1 MYKVRL
7 PQSLDLPCVEKSGTG
22 GYPYVYRWEGPEPR
36 VKENVKNQ
44 SFQSQWYEGRS
55 VLSRL
60 AKPGK

>member
-44 SFQSQWYEGRS
+44 SLQSQ
-55 VLSRL
+55 
-60 AKPGK
+60 